1 MPEFIVQLVYS
12 PIALAG
18 HSEQT
23 PVNKYF
29 NGSPNVSK
37 YLEWGMFYTLRSNF
51 NMTVPEVIQLLL
63 VEHNR
68 RAIAQQIN
76 AKCNSYSESS
86 TQTLSVERG
95 DITISSIARSAFT
108 LST

>member
-1 MPEFIVQLVYS
+1 
-12 PIALAG
+12 
-18 HSEQT
+18 
-23 PVNKYF
+23 
-29 NGSPNVSK
+29 
-37 YLEWGMFYTLRSNF
+37 MFYILRSKF

-76 AKCNSYSESS
+76 AKCNSYRESS

-95 DITISSIARSAFT
+95 DITISLIARSAFT
-108 LST
+108 SST